1 MDTSVDWIY
10 WSLISVTAI
19 CGWLLKVLE
28 KVIKI
33 HESGLPMSIGR
44 YLSEDRYR
52 IAISIIGTFV
62 LIAALESLGQLNYA
76 MAAASGYVGESASRF
91 LRNISDDK
99 II

>member
-1 MDTSVDWIY
+1 MDKAVMIHWV
-10 WSLISVTAI
+10 LILCIAI
-19 CGWLLKVLE
+19 CGWLIKVLE

-33 HESGLPMSIGR
+33 HESGNPMSISK

-52 IAISIIGTFV
+52 IAISVIGTFV
-62 LIAALESLGQLNYA
+62 LVVALESLGQLNYA

-91 LRNISDDK
+91 LRNISDDS

>member
-1 MDTSVDWIY
+1 MDKAVMIHWV
-10 WSLISVTAI
+10 LIGCVAI

-33 HESGLPMSIGR
+33 HESGKPMSFQR

-62 LIAALESLGQLNYA
+62 LVVALESLGQLNFA

-91 LRNISDDK
+91 LRNISDNRMP
-99 II
+99 